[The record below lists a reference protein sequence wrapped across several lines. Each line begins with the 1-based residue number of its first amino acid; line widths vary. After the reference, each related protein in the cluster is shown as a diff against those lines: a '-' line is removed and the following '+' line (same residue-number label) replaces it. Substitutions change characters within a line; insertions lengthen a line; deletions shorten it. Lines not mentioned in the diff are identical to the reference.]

1 MKIKFLDPTLAAL
14 QISPALHFHYRGI
27 LFMGTSMN
35 MFQGFFFLLRNC
47 GDRRLSLIYIYI
59 YEQIVSV
66 LYLSEWDS
74 ICGDEYE
81 YMNREN
87 RTICFRYSSSCV
99 QGMRD

>member
-1 MKIKFLDPTLAAL
+1 
-14 QISPALHFHYRGI
+14 
-27 LFMGTSMN
+27 MGTSMN
-35 MFQGFFFLLRNC
+35 MFQGFFFLLRKC